1 MPRHLLYCFLLL
13 NLLCAPTF
21 AAAPRPDYGSVRVDE
36 VTSIYDGDTL
46 RVTIRAWPA
55 VAGERVPVR
64 LYGIDTPEMR
74 DKRPRVYDLAKRAK
88 QFSVA
93 RLRGAKRVELRQIR
107 RDKYFRLLAE
117 VWVDGLNLSDLLLK
131 AGLAKP
137 YYGGKKVSW

>member
-1 MPRHLLYCFLLL
+1 MPRYWLYCTLLL
-13 NLLCAPTF
+13 NLLGAPTF
-21 AAAPRPDYGSVRVDE
+21 AAAPRPDYGSVRIDE
-36 VTSIYDGDTL
+36 VSSIYDGDTI

-64 LYGIDTPEMR
+64 LYGIDTPELR
-74 DKRPRVYDLAKRAK
+74 DKRPRVYDLARRAK

-93 RLRGAKRVELRQIR
+93 QLRGAKRIELRQIR

-117 VWVDGLNLSDLLLK
+117 VWVDGRNLSDLLLK

-137 YYGGKKVSW
+137 YFGGRKVSW

>member
-1 MPRHLLYCFLLL
+1 MSRLHLYACLLL
-13 NLLCAPTF
+13 SLLCTPLLAATPTK
-21 AAAPRPDYGSVRVDE
+21 DYGNVRVDE
-36 VTSIYDGDTL
+36 VSSIYDGDTI

-74 DKRPRVYDLAKRAK
+74 DKRPRVYQLARSAK
-88 QFSVA
+88 QFSVEQ
-93 RLRGAKRVELRQIR
+93 LRNAKRIELRKIR

-117 VWVDGLNLSDLLLK
+117 VWVDGRNLSELLLK

-137 YYGGKKVSW
+137 YFGGKKVSW

>member
-1 MPRHLLYCFLLL
+1 MPRLHLYTCLLL
-13 NLLCAPTF
+13 SLLCAPLM
-21 AAAPRPDYGSVRVDE
+21 AASASKDYGNVRVDE

-55 VAGERVPVR
+55 VAGERIPVR

-74 DKRPRVYDLAKRAK
+74 DKRPRVYTLARNAK

-93 RLRGAKRVELRQIR
+93 QLRKAKHIELRKIR

-117 VWVDGLNLSDLLLK
+117 VWVDGRNLSDLLLN

-137 YYGGKKVSW
+137 YFGGKKVSW